1 MKTKINEIWSNGRT
15 YGISEATKVDWSSDS
30 NMNNFKEPG
39 VYEIYGER
47 TKNDDNLPINN
58 ASSGHSISARLTV
71 LASTLQPANNE
82 ICITQ
87 FLMLSNRQG
96 GDGNMYYRT
105 YNQNNSPFADGW
117 SVWKKLNGT
126 EEGYIFTDTWKMNQD
141 GGLQTRNVGLNY
153 MVDNGT
159 YSGVYVN
166 SAAIQIDYNKPWNE
180 EVGNGFGKFT
190 TNTADVQFI
199 ETFNITTINDYAVA
213 GVVNNI
219 LGGQSSFA
227 RQICQV
233 KFATNIITGTSSIK
247 KRVYK
252 GNDADYGNSSRWSQ
266 WEEIG
271 TGGGTTVV
279 NAVPLLKQA
288 EASLGGIS
296 LPAIGSYAPHM
307 IEDGVIYEFMVGSS
321 YDSASTVGVPSISWD
336 SANKIWDRLRS
347 DGWDSGYKGHVRMQ
361 KNNNGSFTF
370 MDIEINASGAK
381 GRNYYKFRTDEYFS
395 NTHLLYGS
403 TAL

>member
-1 MKTKINEIWSNGRT
+1 MKAKINEIWSNGRN

-58 ASSGHSISARLTV
+58 ASSGHSICARLTV

-117 SVWKKLNGT
+117 SVWKKLIGT
-126 EEGYIFTDTWKMNQD
+126 EEGYIFTNTWKMNQD

-166 SAAIQIDYNKPWNE
+166 SEAIQIDYSKPWNE
-180 EVGNGFGKFT
+180 DVGNGSGKFT

-219 LGGQSSFA
+219 LGGQSSFE

-233 KFATNIITGTSSIK
+233 KFATDIISGTSSIK

-252 GNDADYGNSSRWSQ
+252 GNGANYGLTSNWSD
-266 WEEIG
+266 WEEIS
-271 TGGGTTVV
+271 GGGETVV
-279 NAVPLLKQA
+279 NAVPLLRQA
-288 EASLGGIS
+288 AASMGGIS

-307 IEDGVIYEFMVGSS
+307 IRDGVIYEFMVGSS
-321 YDSASTVGVPSISWD
+321 YTSASNVGVSEIVFD
-336 SANKIWDRLRS
+336 GGKIWDRLIS
-347 DGWDSGYKGHVRMQ
+347 DGWDSGCRGHVRMQ
-361 KNNNGSFTF
+361 KNTHDGFSFV
-370 MDIEINASGAK
+370 DIEINKTSSK
-381 GRNYYKFRTDEYFS
+381 GRNYYKFRTNSGFGD
-395 NTHLLYGS
+395 THLLYES